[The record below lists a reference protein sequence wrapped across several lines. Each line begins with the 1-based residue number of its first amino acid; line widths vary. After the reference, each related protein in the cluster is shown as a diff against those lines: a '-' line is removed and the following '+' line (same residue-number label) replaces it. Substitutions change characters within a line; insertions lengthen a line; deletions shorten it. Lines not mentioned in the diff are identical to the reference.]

1 MSNTTVK
8 QKRTALKVVKSS
20 KTLNVSSGVF
30 RVNQSITKTINPSI
44 SGKSFSS
51 ASDSKVLDKSLAQ
64 TPKHTVQV
72 FDEHGQDVTPHPLY
86 NPDPG
91 VLQPKQGKIFPAH
104 DTSWTT
110 MTDFPSVAFQTT
122 NASFTGPFTKSFFGS
137 VSASRTSQTTES
149 VTDETKEL
157 LVKPDLSSSL
167 SDVQA
172 RREEVKEQVR
182 EDIMDRVVDSYLT
195 ETETIW
201 LLDIPAV
208 SVSEDSGDAEAV
220 KERNNAYT
228 ELCKNRHGND
238 KYVERSMQT
247 FNDAPKT
254 KEVQSD
260 SITMVDKA
268 VMSTT
273 WDMYDSFCNKGD
285 VSENTV
291 VSAEGN
297 KATVPDSSS
306 MSHLLNPSGPDQS
319 MSVFSTTSTVSGSSA
334 RLEKMTCVLP
344 VEEEPDLELIL
355 QSDKFKQDL
364 AVMERVVLAN
374 IFQPK
379 LAAYRQLPV
388 IEDPD
393 CVQTQI
399 EEESWTEQSKNSL
412 SPFLEHLWVFKCEL
426 TKGRNVSSMTWNKKN
441 PDLLAVGY
449 GQLDFKDQKPGLV
462 CCWSL
467 KNPTWPDRIFHCE
480 SGVTALDFSAC
491 NANQLSVGLYDGTIA
506 IYNVQTT
513 EQTPIIDSSD
523 CTNMHA
529 CPVWQLRWVDHDTG
543 LAGEDKG
550 EMLISVS
557 GDGRIS
563 KWIHYKGLE
572 CVDLMKLKSPNM
584 IVNNQRW
591 NPKILSLAP
600 GLCFDFHPNDS
611 KIYLAGTEEGH
622 IHKCSYSYNEQF
634 LETYKAHTGP
644 VYKVTWS
651 PFCPDV
657 FLSCSSDWTIYL
669 WRQELSKPVLGFT
682 SGQKVVFD
690 IMWSP
695 HCATVFGAVREGK
708 VEIWDLRVSSLDPTI
723 VSASSPGVNPTALL
737 FTPETDCVLVGDS
750 EGQVTV
756 YKLKNLPAGDSTQVE
771 VLEDVIQTT
780 LSSQHTL
787 GKTDRDA

>member
-8 QKRTALKVVKSS
+8 QKRPAVKVGKSS

-30 RVNQSITKTINPSI
+30 RVNKSISKTINHSF

-51 ASDSKVLDKSLAQ
+51 GGDSKVLDKSSAQ

-72 FDEHGQDVTPHPLY
+72 FDEHGQDVAPRPLY

-104 DTSWTT
+104 DTSSWTT

-122 NASFTGPFTKSFFGS
+122 NASITGPFTRSFFGS
-137 VSASRTSQTTES
+137 ISASRTSQTLES
-149 VTDETKEL
+149 ATDETKDL
-157 LVKPDLSSSL
+157 LVKQDLSNSL

-172 RREEVKEQVR
+172 RREEVQEQVR
-182 EDIMDRVVDSYLT
+182 EDVLDSVLDCYLT

-201 LLDIPAV
+201 LLDIPTV
-208 SVSEDSGDAEAV
+208 SVSEDSEDAEAV

-228 ELCKNRHGND
+228 ELCKNRQGND

-247 FNDAPKT
+247 FNGAPKT
-254 KEVQSD
+254 KEVQCD

-268 VMSTT
+268 VMSTI
-273 WDMYDSFCNKGD
+273 WDMYDSFCNTSD
-285 VSENTV
+285 VSGNTV
-291 VSAEGN
+291 VSDQGN
-297 KATVPDSSS
+297 KADVPDSSS
-306 MSHLLNPSGPDQS
+306 MSNLDLNPKGPEQS
-319 MSVFSTTSTVSGSSA
+319 MSMVSISSTVSGSSA
-334 RLEKMTCVLP
+334 QLEKMACVLL
-344 VEEEPDLELIL
+344 VEEEPDHELIL

-364 AVMERVVLAN
+364 AVMERVILAN

-393 CVQTQI
+393 CVRMAVG
-399 EEESWTEQSKNSL
+399 SKNSL
-412 SPFLEHLWVFKCEL
+412 SPFLEHLWAFECEL
-426 TKGRNVSSMTWNKKN
+426 TMGRNVSSMTWNKKN

-449 GQLDFKDQKPGLV
+449 GQLDFRDQKSGLV

-491 NANQLSVGLYDGTIA
+491 NANQLAVGMYDGTIG
-506 IYNVQTT
+506 IYNVQAA

-523 CTNMHA
+523 CANMHT
-529 CPVWQLRWVDHDTG
+529 CPVWQLRWIDHESG

-550 EMLISVS
+550 EILISVS
-557 GDGRIS
+557 ADGRIC
-563 KWIHYKGLE
+563 KWVHYKCLE
-572 CVDLMKLKSPNM
+572 CVDLMTLKTPNM
-584 IVNNQRW
+584 ATNRQQW
-591 NPKILSLAP
+591 NPAISPLSP
-600 GLCFDFHPNDS
+600 GLCFDFHSNDS
-611 KIYLAGTEEGH
+611 NIYLAGTEDGY
-622 IHKCSYSYNEQF
+622 IHKCSYSYNEEF
-634 LETYKAHTGP
+634 LETYKAHKGP

-657 FLSCSSDWTIYL
+657 FLSCSSDWTIQL
-669 WRQELSKPVLGFT
+669 WRQDLQRPVLCFT
-682 SGQKVVFD
+682 SGQKAVFD

-695 HCATVFGAVREGK
+695 HCATVFGAVGEGK
-708 VEIWDLRVSSLDPTI
+708 VEIWDLRISSLDPTI
-723 VSASSPGVNPTALL
+723 VSVTCPGVNPTALL
-737 FTPETDCVLVGDS
+737 FTSETDCVLVGDS
-750 EGQVTV
+750 EGKVTV
-756 YKLKNLPAGDSTQVE
+756 YKLKNLTDGGGTQVE
-771 VLEDVIQTT
+771 TLEDVIQST
-780 LSSQHTL
+780 LSSQH
-787 GKTDRDA
+787 

>member
-1 MSNTTVK
+1 MSHTTVK
-8 QKRTALKVVKSS
+8 QKRTALKVARSS

-30 RVNQSITKTINPSI
+30 RVNQSMTKTINPSF

-51 ASDSKVLDKSLAQ
+51 GSDSKVLDKSLAQ

-72 FDEHGQDVTPHPLY
+72 FDEHGQDITPHPLY

-104 DTSWTT
+104 EMSWTT

-122 NASFTGPFTKSFFGS
+122 NASFTGPFTRSFFGS
-137 VSASRTSQTTES
+137 ASASRTSQTAES
-149 VTDETKEL
+149 VTDETKDFIA
-157 LVKPDLSSSL
+157 KPDLSSSL
-167 SDVQA
+167 TDVQT
-172 RREEVKEQVR
+172 RREKVKEQVR
-182 EDIMDRVVDSYLT
+182 EDIMDRVVDCYLT

-208 SVSEDSGDAEAV
+208 SVSVDSEDAEAV

-228 ELCKNRHGND
+228 ELCKNRQGND

-273 WDMYDSFCNKGD
+273 WDMYDSFCNKSD

-306 MSHLLNPSGPDQS
+306 MSHLLNPSGTDQS
-319 MSVFSTTSTVSGSSA
+319 MSVFSTTSTVSGSSTH
-334 RLEKMTCVLP
+334 LEKMTVLP

-364 AVMERVVLAN
+364 AMMERVVLAN

-393 CVQTQI
+393 CVQTQM
-399 EEESWTEQSKNSL
+399 EEESWTEQTKNSL
-412 SPFLEHLWVFKCEL
+412 SPFLEHLWAFKCEL
-426 TKGRNVSSMTWNKKN
+426 TMGRNVSSMTWNKKN

-449 GQLDFKDQKPGLV
+449 GQHEFKDQKPGLV

-480 SGVTALDFSAC
+480 SGVTALDFSSC
-491 NANQLSVGLYDGTIA
+491 NANQLAVGMYDGTIA
-506 IYNVQTT
+506 IYNVQTA
-513 EQTPIIDSSD
+513 EQTPITDSSD
-523 CTNMHA
+523 CANMHT

-543 LAGEDKG
+543 LAGEEKG

-572 CVDLMKLKSPNM
+572 CVDLMKLKSPNVT
-584 IVNNQRW
+584 INRQQW

-611 KIYLAGTEEGH
+611 KIYLAGTEEGQ

-634 LETYKAHTGP
+634 LETYEAHTGP
-644 VYKVTWS
+644 VYKVAWS

-669 WRQELSKPVLGFT
+669 WRQDLPKPVLGFS

-695 HCATVFGAVREGK
+695 HCATIFGVVREGN

-723 VSASSPGVNPTALL
+723 VSLTSTGVNPTVLL

-750 EGQVTV
+750 EGHVTV
-756 YKLKNLPAGDSTQVE
+756 YKLKNLPAGGSTQVE
-771 VLEDVIQTT
+771 TLEDVIWST

-787 GKTDRDA
+787 GKTDGSA